1 MFIFP
6 QQKDSFILI
15 VAFLISSSL
24 FLTGCASN
32 EVVDVADVEI
42 VDSEVVQQEVVEEDV
57 VEEVDVEISDS
68 NGVEETDDEIVDSEV
83 VEEDTVEEEVV
94 EEDSDIDPFEGM
106 NRNVFVF
113 NKTLDDYV
121 AAPVSD
127 AYLWITPQFVQTGIA
142 NFFSNLKDINVVL
155 NDLMQGKVEQG
166 GQDTGRFVV
175 NTTLGLA
182 GLFDVATEL
191 GLEKHDEDFAQT
203 LAVWGVPQGPYL
215 ILPVLG
221 PSTGRGL
228 PGGLFD
234 YAANPASYI
243 GLPIQL
249 VQMLNARAN
258 ATGALKFIDEAALD
272 PYVFTRE
279 SFLQYRQ
286 HLITDG
292 EAEISNDTLDFEDD
306 FYDEDED
313 DLAVIQEKGDS
324 DSGVNKDLP
333 EDNSQIS
340 KNNVEN
346 QVETPDYKLDLSS
359 DVDNFEDASN
369 SFDGAVKSFD
379 EASSS
384 FEEAAE
390 KLKSH

>member
-1 MFIFP
+1 MFTFP
-6 QQKDSFILI
+6 QQKGSFILI
-15 VAFLISSSL
+15 VAFFISSSL

-32 EVVDVADVEI
+32 EIVEVADVEI
-42 VDSEVVQQEVVEEDV
+42 VDSEVVKEEVVEEDV
-57 VEEVDVEISDS
+57 VKEADGEIADS
-68 NGVEETDDEIVDSEV
+68 NVVEETDVEIVDSEV
-83 VEEDTVEEEVV
+83 VEEDVV

-106 NRNVFVF
+106 NRKVFVF
-113 NKTLDDYV
+113 NKALDDYV

-127 AYLWITPQFVQTGIA
+127 AYLWVTPQFVQTGIA

-155 NDLMQGKVEQG
+155 NDLMQGKVDQG

-203 LAVWGVPQGPYL
+203 LAVWGVPRGPYL
-215 ILPVLG
+215 VLPVIG
-221 PSTGRGL
+221 PSTGRGV
-228 PGGLFD
+228 PGGVFD

-243 GLPIQL
+243 GVPIQL

-313 DLAVIQEKGDS
+313 DLAVGQEKGDS
-324 DSGVNKDLP
+324 EVNKDLP

-359 DVDNFEDASN
+359 DVDDFGDASN

-390 KLKSH
+390 KLKRY

>member
-1 MFIFP
+1 MFTFLRR
-6 QQKDSFILI
+6 KDSFILI
-15 VAFLISSSL
+15 VAFFISSSL
-24 FLTGCASN
+24 FLSGCASN
-32 EVVDVADVEI
+32 EVVEVADVEI
-42 VDSEVVQQEVVEEDV
+42 VDSEVVKEEVVEEGAVKEADG
-57 VEEVDVEISDS
+57 EIAAS
-68 NGVEETDDEIVDSEV
+68 NV
-83 VEEDTVEEEVV
+83 VEEEVV
-94 EEDSDIDPFEGM
+94 EEDSVIDPFEGM
-106 NRNVFVF
+106 NRKVYVF
-113 NKTLDDYV
+113 NKALDDYV

-127 AYLWITPQFVQTGIA
+127 AYLWVTPQFVQTGIA
-142 NFFSNLKDINVVL
+142 NFISNLKDINVVL
-155 NDLMQGKVEQG
+155 NDLMQGKVDQG

-215 ILPVLG
+215 VLPVIG
-221 PSTGRGL
+221 PSTGRGV
-228 PGGLFD
+228 PGGVFD

-243 GLPIQL
+243 GVPIQL

-313 DLAVIQEKGDS
+313 DLAVGQEKGNS
-324 DSGVNKDLP
+324 EVNKDLP
-333 EDNSQIS
+333 EDSSQIS

-346 QVETPDYKLDLSS
+346 NVETPDYKLDLSS
-359 DVDNFEDASN
+359 DVDDFGDASN

-390 KLKSH
+390 KLKRY

>member
-1 MFIFP
+1 MLIFAK
-6 QQKDSFILI
+6 QKDVSVLFTAFFI
-15 VAFLISSSL
+15 STSL
-24 FLTGCASN
+24 LLTGCASTEKV
-32 EVVDVADVEI
+32 EVVDV
-42 VDSEVVQQEVVEEDV
+42 EVVEEVVVEEDV
-57 VEEVDVEISDS
+57 VEE
-68 NGVEETDDEIVDSEV
+68 EV
-83 VEEDTVEEEVV
+83 VEGEVVEDEVVEKEVIEEDVAVEEEP
-94 EEDSDIDPFEGM
+94 EIDPYEGF
-106 NRNVFVF
+106 NRKVFVF
-113 NKTLDDYV
+113 NKALDDYV

-127 AYLWITPQFVQTGIA
+127 AYLWVTPQFVQTGIA

-166 GQDTGRFVV
+166 AEDTGRFVV

-191 GLEKHDEDFAQT
+191 GLEKHNEDFAQT

-215 ILPVLG
+215 VIPVIG
-221 PSTGRGL
+221 PATSRGV
-228 PGGLFD
+228 PGGVFD
-234 YAANPASYI
+234 VAANPATYV

-292 EAEISNDTLDFEDD
+292 ESEIGSDTLDFEDD

-313 DLAVIQEKGDS
+313 FDEEVAVGQEEGNS
-324 DSGVNKDLP
+324 EIN
-333 EDNSQIS
+333 EDKSADDSQIA
-340 KNNVEN
+340 KTDTEN
-346 QVETPDYKLDLSS
+346 QLETSVYRLDLDS
-359 DVDNFEDASN
+359 DVDDFEQASS

-379 EASSS
+379 EAALS
-384 FEEAAE
+384 FEEANS
-390 KLKSH
+390 KIKQLK

>member
-1 MFIFP
+1 MLIFAK
-6 QQKDSFILI
+6 QKDVSVLFTAFFI
-15 VAFLISSSL
+15 STSL
-24 FLTGCASN
+24 LLTGCASTEKV
-32 EVVDVADVEI
+32 EVVDV
-42 VDSEVVQQEVVEEDV
+42 EVVEEVVVEEDV
-57 VEEVDVEISDS
+57 VEE
-68 NGVEETDDEIVDSEV
+68 EV
-83 VEEDTVEEEVV
+83 VEGEVVEDEVVEKEVIEEDVAVEEEP
-94 EEDSDIDPFEGM
+94 EIDPYEGF
-106 NRNVFVF
+106 NRKVFVF
-113 NKTLDDYV
+113 NKALDDYV

-127 AYLWITPQFVQTGIA
+127 AYLWVTPQFVQTGIA

-166 GQDTGRFVV
+166 AEDTGRFVV

-191 GLEKHDEDFAQT
+191 GLEKHNEDFAQT

-215 ILPVLG
+215 VIPVIG
-221 PSTGRGL
+221 PATSRGV
-228 PGGLFD
+228 PGGVFD
-234 YAANPASYI
+234 VAANPATYV

-292 EAEISNDTLDFEDD
+292 ESEIGSDTLDFEDD

-313 DLAVIQEKGDS
+313 FDEEVAVGQEEGNSEINEDKSADDSQIAKTDTENQLETSVYRLDLDS
-324 DSGVNKDLP
+324 DID
-333 EDNSQIS
+333 D
-340 KNNVEN
+340 
-346 QVETPDYKLDLSS
+346 
-359 DVDNFEDASN
+359 FEEASN
-369 SFDGAVKSFD
+369 SFNGAVKSFD
-379 EASSS
+379 EAASS
-384 FEEAAE
+384 FEEANS
-390 KLKSH
+390 KINQLR